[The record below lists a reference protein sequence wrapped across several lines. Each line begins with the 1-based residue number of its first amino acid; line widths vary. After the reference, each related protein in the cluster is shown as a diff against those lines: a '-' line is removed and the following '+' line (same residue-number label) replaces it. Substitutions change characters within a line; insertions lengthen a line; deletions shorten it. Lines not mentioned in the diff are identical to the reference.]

1 MKTDL
6 SNANEKLCAQLHEA
20 VKSITRRLGR
30 YLGAHDGYQAYAY
43 NITGGTAWYYED
55 TGFTE
60 IVLRG
65 ETEIQTVFEAD
76 PEGRATMFVE
86 GPWIGEVLGLAK
98 LIRKDA
104 A

>member
-30 YLGAHDGYQAYAY
+30 YLGVHEGYQAYAY
-43 NITGGTAWYYED
+43 NITGGTAWYHED

-60 IVLRG
+60 IVL
-65 ETEIQTVFEAD
+65 EHQIVFEAD
-76 PEGRATMFVE
+76 PEGRATAFVE